1 MHFYVRIPQNAEENL
16 TVNMVMSKETKFI
29 LAKELPIQ
37 IWVIL
42 ACNVIHC
49 HKSGTRTASLACHH
63 FLHFVLVSLRL
74 CGPMRT
80 VLLGTCPSLL
90 QRGLLVS

>member
-1 MHFYVRIPQNAEENL
+1 MASQMCPLVRHNFYVRIPQNAEENL

-49 HKSGTRTASLACHH
+49 H
-63 FLHFVLVSLRL
+63 
-74 CGPMRT
+74 
-80 VLLGTCPSLL
+80 
-90 QRGLLVS
+90 

>member
-1 MHFYVRIPQNAEENL
+1 MHFHVRIPQNAEENL

-42 ACNVIHC
+42 ASNVIHC
-49 HKSGTRTASLACHH
+49 H
-63 FLHFVLVSLRL
+63 
-74 CGPMRT
+74 
-80 VLLGTCPSLL
+80 
-90 QRGLLVS
+90 

>member
-1 MHFYVRIPQNAEENL
+1 MKPHLFRESWLQSLNFLQHGIPNVSFGKTQCILIFHVRIPQNAEENL

-29 LAKELPIQ
+29 LAKELPTQ

-49 HKSGTRTASLACHH
+49 H
-63 FLHFVLVSLRL
+63 
-74 CGPMRT
+74 
-80 VLLGTCPSLL
+80 
-90 QRGLLVS
+90 